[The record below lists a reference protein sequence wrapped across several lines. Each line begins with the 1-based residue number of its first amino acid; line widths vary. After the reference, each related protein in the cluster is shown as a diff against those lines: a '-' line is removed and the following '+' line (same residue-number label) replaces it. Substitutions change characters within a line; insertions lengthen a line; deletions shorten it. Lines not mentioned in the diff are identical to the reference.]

1 MWQNVVNK
9 KGMLLNLKDNV
20 LVNFI
25 LNWQIIYAN
34 MNELTQEH
42 FLIQKGII
50 FYIRALKFNP
60 TDEQI
65 YQVMIAIYFKTEDFD
80 ECLNKCK

>member
-42 FLIQKGII
+42 FLIQKGIK